1 MRCPKIQKETFDTRC
16 EFCAR
21 TTTFTSSKWRSL
33 QSETFVELGWS
44 VVTASRIREIARE
57 DRKEG
62 LRLGKGEEC
71 AYFFPPLW
79 QGHQQPSGET
89 ATFKVK
95 LFFSYDGHFF
105 CKNRKHVTA
114 LNEQRKRPR
123 LFKTRTND
131 FIFEGHGLFSFN
143 ENPSTRRIITF
154 VQIFTRFACL
164 LKLMKPYLNLSWKK

>member
-1 MRCPKIQKETFDTRC
+1 MRCPTIQTFDARC
-16 EFCAR
+16 EFCAK
-21 TTTFTSSKWRSL
+21 TATFTSSKWRSV
-33 QSETFVELGWS
+33 QSGTFVELAWS

-62 LRLGKGEEC
+62 LKLGIGEESVHTI
-71 AYFFPPLW
+71 FPPLW

-89 ATFKVK
+89 ATFKVSS
-95 LFFSYDGHFF
+95 FSLMMANFF

-131 FIFEGHGLFSFN
+131 FIFEGHGLFSCD
-143 ENPSTRRIITF
+143 ENPSTIKNS
-154 VQIFTRFACL
+154 QANQL
-164 LKLMKPYLNLSWKK
+164 LNKFLPDLHVCQN

>member
-1 MRCPKIQKETFDTRC
+1 MWILCKNYNIYIKQMTFCPKWNLCWAGLIGCHCFQNPGNCAWGQKRKIK
-16 EFCAR
+16 AR
-21 TTTFTSSKWRSL
+21 NRR
-33 QSETFVELGWS
+33 G
-44 VVTASRIREIARE
+44 
-57 DRKEG
+57 
-62 LRLGKGEEC
+62 EC

-95 LFFSYDGHFF
+95 LFFSYDGQFF

-131 FIFEGHGLFSFN
+131 FIFEGHGLFSCD
-143 ENPSTRRIITF
+143 ENPSTIKNS
-154 VQIFTRFACL
+154 QANQL
-164 LKLMKPYLNLSWKK
+164 LNKFLPDLHVCHN